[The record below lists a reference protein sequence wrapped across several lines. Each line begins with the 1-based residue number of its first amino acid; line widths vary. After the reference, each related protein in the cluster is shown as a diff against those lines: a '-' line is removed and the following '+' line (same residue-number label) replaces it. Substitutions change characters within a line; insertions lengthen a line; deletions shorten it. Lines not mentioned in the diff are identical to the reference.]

1 MYSIHYY
8 TETRH
13 ESRTTESLWAAN
25 LIAYK
30 YVSQW
35 GWDKAYVVDNTTGE
49 ILRAYTKN

>member
-13 ESRTTESLWAAN
+13 EVRTMESLWAAN
-25 LIAYK
+25 LIAHK

-35 GWDKAYVVDNTTGE
+35 GWDLAHVVDNTTGE
-49 ILRAYTKN
+49 ILHTYSKG